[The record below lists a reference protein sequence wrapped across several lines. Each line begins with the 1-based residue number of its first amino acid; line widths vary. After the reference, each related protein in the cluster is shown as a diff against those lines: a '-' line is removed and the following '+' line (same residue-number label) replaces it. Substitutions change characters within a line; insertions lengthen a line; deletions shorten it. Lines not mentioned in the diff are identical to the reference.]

1 MDGTV
6 RRLRLGIWVL
16 AVIVL
21 GAGSAFAQGAGTTT
35 SLSGIVTDAQGGVI
49 PGADVVAKSNA
60 TASEF
65 RAVTDSGGRFTIPA
79 LEPGKYTVTVTLT
92 GFKTVKLT
100 DVEVVTAT
108 PASVKVTLE
117 IGALN
122 ETVSV
127 SGATEIVQ
135 TRSAAVQTTLSGK
148 QIETL
153 PLDHAHRARFRRLVA
168 RRRRPRG

>member
-117 IGALN
+117 IGAFN

-135 TRSAAVQTTLSGK
+135 TLQ
-148 QIETL
+148 
-153 PLDHAHRARFRRLVA
+153 
-168 RRRRPRG
+168 RRRPDDVVGKAD